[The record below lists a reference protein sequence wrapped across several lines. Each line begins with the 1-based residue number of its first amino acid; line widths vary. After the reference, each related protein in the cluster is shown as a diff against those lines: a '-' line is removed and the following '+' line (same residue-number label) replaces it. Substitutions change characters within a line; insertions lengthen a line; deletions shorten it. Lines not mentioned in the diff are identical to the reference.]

1 MNIELPSDN
10 ILLFAIY
17 NFDVSR
23 QFLDLSSIAHGIN
36 KVEFFLADQK
46 VTHPS
51 IHQKMIYAINNLCRS

>member
-1 MNIELPSDN
+1 MKKK
-10 ILLFAIY
+10 LLITGGAGY
-17 NFDVSR
+17 VGSKLVPYLLER
-23 QFLDLSSIAHGIN
+23 DLEIIRKIN

>member
-1 MNIELPSDN
+1 MKGDFSSEFGYQGIQMLYLYERDIE
-10 ILLFAIY
+10 II
-17 NFDVSR
+17 R
-23 QFLDLSSIAHGIN
+23 KIN